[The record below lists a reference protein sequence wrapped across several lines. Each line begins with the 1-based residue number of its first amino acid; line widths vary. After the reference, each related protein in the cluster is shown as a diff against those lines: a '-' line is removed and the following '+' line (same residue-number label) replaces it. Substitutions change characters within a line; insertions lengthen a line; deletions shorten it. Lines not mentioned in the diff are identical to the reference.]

1 MQALGDIRLVR
12 ELLDQAEMGA
22 VRAARTEGRSWAEIA
37 TVLGVTRQS
46 AWERWR
52 DLADRE
58 EPWTTL
64 EPEDVEALL
73 GLVADE
79 LRRDQSRP
87 VRDGSI
93 WLQRSRI
100 EGDRGILAVNF
111 DTENP
116 VGDSSYISFWGVARR
131 QTGWRLGGGAY
142 SSRLGEGGHTS
153 KLWFRSGGWGTDG
166 DWCFGGITADG
177 IVRRVRVA
185 TGGGSTVEDI
195 PERGVVLIIARDG
208 NLGSATVEML
218 DARGNLAGSGPL
230 LQPRE

>member
-22 VRAARTEGRSWAEIA
+22 VRAARAGGRSWAEIA
-37 TVLGVTRQS
+37 AVLGVTRQS

-58 EPWTTL
+58 QPWTTL
-64 EPEDVEALL
+64 EPEEVEVLL
-73 GLVADE
+73 GLVANE
-79 LRRDQSRP
+79 LGRDQSRP

-100 EGDRGILAVNF
+100 EGDRGMLAVNF
-111 DTENP
+111 DTEVP
-116 VGDSSYISFWGVARR
+116 VGDSSYISFWGVARGP
-131 QTGWRLGGGAY
+131 TGWRLAGGAY

-166 DWCFGGITADG
+166 DWCFGGITADR
-177 IVRRVRVA
+177 IVRRVRVT
-185 TGGGSTVEDI
+185 TGGGSTVEDV

-208 NLGSATVEML
+208 NLGSATVEMF
-218 DARGNLAGSGPL
+218 DSRGNLAASGPL